1 MGASFLVK
9 NNFSSRSDIAAFV
22 AMEMMERANILEAK
36 GKDIIHMDV
45 GEPGFNTPSHVL
57 KYLES
62 ILQDSSYRYTEALG
76 MPKLREAISLHY
88 KLWYKEAVDPGCI
101 VVTVGA
107 SGAFILSLLA
117 FFDVGD
123 KVGIMSPYYPAYTN
137 ALKALGIEGVII
149 EGNINNGYQPTLSML
164 KNSSLDLKGLI
175 IASPANPT
183 GSIIDNLEMLKIS
196 KWCGKNNIKLISDE
210 IYHGIEYE
218 NRSNTVLSYDRK
230 AIVVNSFSKY
240 FSMTGWRLG
249 WIVAPKSATRIL
261 ERLAMA
267 CFLCPPAISQLAA
280 IKVFDDYGVLDKN
293 VSVYKNNRD
302 LLINLFEDIGLGN
315 YAPPD
320 GAFYLYVDITKI
332 SNNSADLALSLLKD
346 VGVSCTP
353 GIDFDKKYGKNF
365 IRFSY
370 GGPSD
375 KVLEGAKRI
384 KEWIQK

>member
-1 MGASFLVK
+1 MKYEKDANTGAEDFT
-9 NNFSSRSDIAAFV
+9 N
-22 AMEMMERANILEAK
+22 
-36 GKDIIHMDV
+36 
-45 GEPGFNTPSHVL
+45 
-57 KYLES
+57 
-62 ILQDSSYRYTEALG
+62 
-76 MPKLREAISLHY
+76 
-88 KLWYKEAVDPGCI
+88 
-101 VVTVGA
+101 
-107 SGAFILSLLA
+107 
-117 FFDVGD
+117 FDVGD

-137 ALKALGIEGVII
+137 ALKALGIEAVII

-164 KNSSLDLKGLI
+164 KNSSLELKGLI

-196 KWCGKNNIKLISDE
+196 KWCGKNNIKMISDE

-249 WIVAPKSATRIL
+249 WIIAPKSAIRIL

-280 IKVFDDYGVLDKN
+280 IKVFDNYDVLDKN

-302 LLINLFEDIGLGN
+302 LLINLFEDIGLRN
-315 YAPPD
+315 YAPPN

-353 GIDFDKKYGKNF
+353 GIDFDRKYGKNF

-375 KVLEGAKRI
+375 KVSEGAKRI
-384 KEWIQK
+384 KEWIKK

>member
-9 NNFSSRSDIAAFV
+9 NNFSNRSNIAAFV
-22 AMEMMERANILEAK
+22 AMEMMERANILESK

-62 ILQDSSYRYTEALG
+62 IIQESSYRYTEALG

-88 KLWYKEAVDPGCI
+88 KLWYKEEVDPGCV

-137 ALKALGIEGVII
+137 ALKALGIEVVII

-196 KWCGKNNIKLISDE
+196 KWCGKNNIKMISDE

-249 WIVAPKSATRIL
+249 WIIAPKSAIRIL

-280 IKVFDDYGVLDKN
+280 IKVFDDYDVLDKN

-302 LLINLFEDIGLGN
+302 LLINLFEDIGLTN
-315 YAPPD
+315 YAPPN

-332 SNNSADLALSLLKD
+332 SNNSADLALSLLKE

-353 GIDFDKKYGKNF
+353 GIDFDRKYGKNF

-375 KVLEGAKRI
+375 KVSEGAKRI
-384 KEWIQK
+384 KEWIKK